1 MRHSASMLT
10 VEVLIMKP
18 KTLYPPPPLTSMNL
32 GQISADSVVICATQ
46 RLAQT
51 LAQAHD
57 ALAGNQTSWFSLQTA
72 TFGQWLQR
80 HFEALTLRGE
90 EPAALTGL
98 MVLDA
103 FQERLLWEQVIH
115 QDLGTNEAMLF
126 DISALAA
133 TAAEAHALMIN
144 WEIEPLRDSDRYFA
158 SIEQQ
163 RFAHWQESFR
173 SKCAA
178 IQRID
183 SAQLNALLIE
193 HLQTN
198 HHLLPKQMIFAGF
211 DHYTPL
217 EQRLQGALTQAGCVL
232 GLLNDPEK
240 EARVSARVFGMA
252 DMAAE
257 CRAIAHW
264 AKSRL
269 DQRPNERLGI
279 VVPNVGIY
287 QYPLADA
294 LEDVIDP
301 SLVLPENALTNRP
314 FNISLGQP
322 LTANPL
328 VQTALDLLS
337 IAAQPH
343 SVEQVQV
350 RELLTSQYWSSSAEQ
365 EARARLDVALR
376 TGVAPKAS
384 IKRYRDFAEYL
395 FQKQSLTA
403 PALIGHLSAI
413 DLASRKLDRTR
424 SPSEWRHTIISI
436 LSQGGWLV
444 DTSLGSEEFQAREAF
459 GKALDRLAQLDSVT
473 ERMTFGKSVSLLAQ
487 LCAEQLFQPKTRGTP
502 PIQVLGMLEASGL
515 HFDALWVAGLTSLAW
530 PPPANP
536 NPLLPIE
543 SLRAAQAPNASAD
556 VQLDFALRI
565 QARLLRSANDI
576 SLSYPRTEDES
587 EREASALIRDLA
599 EDQGSDPL
607 PVPWIETVFERV
619 TTPLESIKDI
629 QAPPVRNGDRVS
641 GGTALLKA
649 QAICP
654 AWGFFQYR
662 LGARALEKPVE
673 GLDARK
679 RGTLTHDTLEFFW
692 QRNVSLSALKRM
704 SDSERQAAIASAAKS
719 ALERFN
725 ENRRQEALKPRQA
738 QLEQRRLERLVETWL
753 QAELKR
759 DVSFTVLE
767 AEGKREVNVAGIA
780 AHMRIDRIDQLED
793 GRLLIIDYKTGADI
807 DTRNWAGERITEPQL
822 PIYAA
827 IAQHPEHTDIAGVA
841 FGQVHIDGAT
851 FKGIN
856 QDDGLL
862 PNVHALDSK
871 RGRRIFSETAFPD
884 WTSLLDHWR
893 TAIIRVAEEVQSG
906 HAAICITHDEDLRFC
921 EVRPLLR
928 LAERQ
933 HQFEKASG
941 EAHQ

>member
-1 MRHSASMLT
+1 
-10 VEVLIMKP
+10 MKP
-18 KTLYPPPPLTSMNL
+18 KALQLPPALNPMNL
-32 GQISADSVVICATQ
+32 DQISAESVVICATQ

-57 ALAGNQTSWFSLQTA
+57 ALANTPTSWLTLQTS
-72 TFGQWLQR
+72 TFGQWLQ
-80 HFEALTLRGE
+80 HYFHDLTLRGE
-90 EPAALTGL
+90 EPALVNDL
-98 MVLDA
+98 MVLDG

-115 QDLGTNEAMLF
+115 QDLGANEAMLF
-126 DISALAA
+126 DISALAT

-144 WEIEPLRDSDRYFA
+144 WEIEPLRNSDHYFA

-163 RFAHWQESFR
+163 RFAQWQEAFLSR
-173 SKCAA
+173 CAA

-183 SAQLNALLIE
+183 SARLNAALID
-193 HLQTN
+193 HLQAA
-198 HHLLPKQMIFAGF
+198 HRLLPQQIVFAGF

-217 EQRLQGALTQAGCVL
+217 EQRLQATLLQVGCTL
-232 GLLNDPEK
+232 GELNDSGNRIQ
-240 EARVSARVFGMA
+240 ASRRILGTT
-252 DMAAE
+252 DLAAE

-264 AKSRL
+264 AKAQLGR
-269 DQRPNERLGI
+269 RPDVRLGI
-279 VVPNVGIY
+279 VVPNVATY

-301 SLVLPENALTNRP
+301 SLVLPRHARSQRP
-314 FNISLGQP
+314 YNISLGQP
-322 LTANPL
+322 LASTPL
-328 VQTALDLLS
+328 VQAALELLR

-343 SVEQVQV
+343 AVEQSQI
-350 RELLTSQYWSSSAEQ
+350 RNLLESPYWSSSTEQ

-376 TGVAPKAS
+376 TGVAPKAP
-384 IKRYRDFAEYL
+384 IQRYRDYAEYIL
-395 FQKQSLTA
+395 HKQSLTA
-403 PALIGHLSAI
+403 PALIAHLTAI
-413 DLASRKLDRTR
+413 DLASRKLGKTR
-424 SPSEWRHTIISI
+424 LPSDWRQTMISI
-436 LSQGGWLV
+436 LTRGGWLS
-444 DTSLGSEEFQAREAF
+444 DTALDSEAFQAREAF
-459 GKALDRLAQLDSVT
+459 GKALDQLAQLDPIT
-473 ERMTFGKSVSLLAQ
+473 ERMTFGKSVSLLSQ

-502 PIQVLGMLEASGL
+502 PIQILGMLEASGL

-530 PPPANP
+530 PPAANP

-565 QARLLRSANDI
+565 QARLLESADDI
-576 SLSYPRTEDES
+576 TLSYPCSEDGS
-587 EREASALIRDLA
+587 EREASALIRDLDDEQVA
-599 EDQGSDPL
+599 EPP
-607 PVPWIETVFERV
+607 PVPWVAQVCARAEA
-619 TTPLESIKDI
+619 PLESLRDI
-629 QAPPVRNGDRVS
+629 QAPPVRDGDRVS

-654 AWGFFQYR
+654 AWGFYQYR
-662 LGARALEKPVE
+662 LGAKALETPVE

-692 QRNVSLSALKRM
+692 QRTVSLSALKQM
-704 SDSERQAAIASAAKS
+704 SNEERRSAVESAARS

-738 QLEQRRLERLVETWL
+738 ILEQRRLERLMEIWL
-753 QAELKR
+753 QTELKR
-759 DVSFTVLE
+759 EVPFSVLE

-807 DTRNWAGERITEPQL
+807 DTRNWAGDRITEPQL

-827 IAQHPEHTDIAGVA
+827 IAEHPAQTDIAGVA
-841 FGQVHIDGAT
+841 FGQIHLDGAG

-871 RGRRIFSETAFPD
+871 RGRRIFPETAFPD
-884 WTSLLDHWR
+884 WASLLAHWQA
-893 TAIIRVAEEVQSG
+893 AITRIAAEVHAG
-906 HAAICITHDEDLRFC
+906 HAAICLTHEDDLRYC
-921 EVRPLLR
+921 DVKPLLR

-933 HQFEKASG
+933 RQFEKSHSVRAHDKMAHG
-941 EAHQ
+941 EASQ